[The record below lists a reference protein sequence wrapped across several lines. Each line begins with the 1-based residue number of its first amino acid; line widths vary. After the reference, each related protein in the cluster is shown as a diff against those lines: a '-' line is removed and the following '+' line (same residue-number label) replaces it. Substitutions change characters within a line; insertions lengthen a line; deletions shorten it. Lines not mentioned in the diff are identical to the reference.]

1 MSSIKRERELVAV
14 TAVGESDRDWFVCL
28 TPVGFVWPEITAST
42 RACGAGRLTSIPKDR
57 VPEKPV
63 VGQQYVLE
71 TVRGSG
77 VVGWGT
83 GVGAWLY
90 HRPDTEIR
98 SDRDY
103 MRAAAALRQLSGELA
118 GGSTSSSSSAR
129 SAAESLLSGM
139 GRRWRHVQG
148 VGAAADRLASELD
161 VGSVAGDVVRAAAWL
176 HDIGYAP
183 PLVDTGFHPVD
194 GARFLRAHGVPE
206 LVVSLVAYHTG
217 AVFEAEQRGLADEL
231 AAFAEPPSELLD
243 VVTFADLTTGPDG
256 AEMSVTQRLSE
267 ILVRYPEYSPVH
279 RAVTASSPSL
289 LAGADRVAEHLVVDP
304 APVASR

>member
-1 MSSIKRERELVAV
+1 MSSIKRERELVTV

-42 RACGAGRLTSIPKDR
+42 RACGAGRLTPIPKDR

-77 VVGWGT
+77 VVGWCT
-83 GVGAWLY
+83 GGGVWLY

-98 SDRDY
+98 SDSNY
-103 MRAAAALRQLSGELA
+103 VRAAAALRHLSRELD

-148 VGAAADRLASELD
+148 VGAAADRLASELH
-161 VGSVAGDVVRAAAWL
+161 VGATGDVVRAAAWL

-243 VVTFADLTTGPDG
+243 VVTFADLTTGPNG

-267 ILVRYPEYSPVH
+267 ILVRYPEDSPVH

-289 LAGADRVAEHLVVDP
+289 LAAADRVAENLVGDP
-304 APVASR
+304 TTVASR

>member
-1 MSSIKRERELVAV
+1 M
-14 TAVGESDRDWFVCL
+14 TSD
-28 TPVGFVWPEITAST
+28 SN
-42 RACGAGRLTSIPKDR
+42 
-57 VPEKPV
+57 
-63 VGQQYVLE
+63 
-71 TVRGSG
+71 
-77 VVGWGT
+77 
-83 GVGAWLY
+83 
-90 HRPDTEIR
+90 
-98 SDRDY
+98 Y
-103 MRAAAALRQLSGELA
+103 MRAAAALRHLSREMD

-148 VGAAADRLASELD
+148 VGAAADRLASELH
-161 VGSVAGDVVRAAAWL
+161 VGAAGDVVRAAAWL

-243 VVTFADLTTGPDG
+243 VVTFADLTTGPNG

-267 ILVRYPEYSPVH
+267 ILVRYPEDSPVH

-304 APVASR
+304 ATVASR